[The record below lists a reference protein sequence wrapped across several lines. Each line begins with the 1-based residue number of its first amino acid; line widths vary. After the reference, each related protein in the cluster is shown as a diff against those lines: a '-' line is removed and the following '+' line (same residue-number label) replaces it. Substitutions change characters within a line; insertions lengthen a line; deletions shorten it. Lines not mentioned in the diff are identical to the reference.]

1 MNLDVIRSFIRTE
14 ILEDQSAV
22 LAEDE
27 DLLLSEVFD
36 SLSVTRLVEFLE
48 TEMGIEIPPEDVT
61 LENFQTLGH
70 IARYLESRTAVPR
83 A

>member
-1 MNLDVIRSFIRTE
+1 MNLDTIRAFIRTE

-27 DLLLSEVFD
+27 DLLLSEIFD

-48 TEMGIEIPPEDVT
+48 SELGIEIPAEDVT
-61 LENFQTLGH
+61 LENFQTLGR
-70 IARYLESRTAVPR
+70 IASYLRMRTASD

>member
-1 MNLDVIRSFIRTE
+1 MNLDTIRAFIRTE

-61 LENFQTLGH
+61 LENFQTLGDVS
-70 IARYLESRTAVPR
+70 RYLETRTATPPG
-83 A
+83 

>member
-1 MNLDVIRSFIRTE
+1 MNLDTIRAFIRDE
-14 ILEDQSAV
+14 ILEDQSAA

-27 DLLLSEVFD
+27 DLLLSEIFD

-48 TEMGIEIPPEDVT
+48 SEMGIEIPPEDVT

-70 IARYLESRTAVPR
+70 IARYLQTRTATPP